1 MTVSFRRALREF
13 VYGMGSYEFVR
24 HALEERAAREN
35 LFMLVTLGDIV
46 GVPVMPPYYALRLLP
61 YAVPDLT
68 AWKRRAL
75 RERAATDNH
84 EFDLHGV

>member
-1 MTVSFRRALREF
+1 MLREF

-24 HALEERAAREN
+24 HAQEQRAMREN

-61 YAVPDLT
+61 YTVPDLV

-75 RERAATDNH
+75 RERAVTDSH

>member
-1 MTVSFRRALREF
+1 MSLRTALREF
-13 VYGMGSYEFVR
+13 LHGMGGYEFAR
-24 HALEERAAREN
+24 HAREERAARAS
-35 LFMLVTLGDIV
+35 LFMTVTFGDLI

-61 YAVPDLT
+61 YTVGDLT

-75 RERAATDNH
+75 RERAVTDGE